1 MTVRKFMSDIIVIA
15 FRHPDAAQQ
24 VAAQFLL
31 LQEKHALDL
40 DDARIV
46 VKDSAGRL
54 HVKDVAGHP
63 VATGALIGGL
73 IGALL
78 FIMSPVIGVLVG
90 AAAGSVIGKAFN
102 SDLVDG
108 RFVDDVAQALKPDS
122 SAVFLQVREADK
134 AAVVNSLRQFRGT
147 LIQTTVS
154 PELEEEFKRA
164 LAPIKPR
171 STHR

>member
-1 MTVRKFMSDIIVIA
+1 MSDIIVIA

-24 VAAQFLL
+24 VAAQFLV
-31 LQEKHALDL
+31 LQDQHALGL
-40 DDARIV
+40 DDARVV
-46 VKDSAGRL
+46 VKDGAGQL

-78 FIMSPVIGVLVG
+78 FIMSPVLGVLVG
-90 AAAGSVIGKAFN
+90 AAAGSVIGMTFN
-102 SDLVDG
+102 SDMVDQK
-108 RFVDDVAQALKPDS
+108 FVGDVAQALKPDS

-134 AAVVNSLRQFRGT
+134 DAVVSVLRPFRGT

-154 PELEEEFKRA
+154 PELEEELKRA

-171 STHR
+171 SIR

>member
-1 MTVRKFMSDIIVIA
+1 MSDIIVIA
-15 FRHPDAAQQ
+15 FRHPQAAQQ

-31 LQEKHALDL
+31 LQEKHALNL
-40 DDARIV
+40 EDARIV
-46 VKDSAGRL
+46 VKDGVGRL

-78 FIMSPVIGVLVG
+78 FVLSPVIGVLVG
-90 AAAGSVIGKAFN
+90 AVAGGAIGKAFN
-102 SDLVDG
+102 SDMVDG
-108 RFVDDVAQALKPDS
+108 KFVDDVAQALKPDS

-134 AAVVNSLRQFRGT
+134 AAVVNALRQFRGT

-154 PELEEEFKRA
+154 PELEEQLKQA

-171 STHR
+171 ATHG